1 MKLDWRNL
9 LLEIFFNE
17 FSFGATQG
25 PEMLVKYANFVTQGS
40 FENEALE
47 NEDGSTQISKTKHL
61 SKTKHSK
68 TKYPNLENEAPKNSK
83 TKTPKLETGLSFT
96 NTRQSLS
103 NTEGIKHD
111 NESNSA
117 QIYPSRT
124 VRCCKRISAA
134 AWEAM
139 FWK

>member
-17 FSFGATQG
+17 FSFGATQR

-47 NEDGSTQISKTKHL
+47 NEDRSTQISKTKHL
-61 SKTKHSK
+61 SK

-111 NESNSA
+111 NKSNSA
-117 QIYPSRT
+117 QIYSSTT